1 MHYFLVL
8 QTLKLSKKIGKTKES
23 KIDRIE
29 TRFMSS
35 CNKVNKAVN
44 FFLDSWPIAFYQSKR
59 AQTLHKA
66 KREKF
71 SSLFA
76 KVTFSQD
83 SIKNVAE

>member
-8 QTLKLSKKIGKTKES
+8 QTLNLSKKIGKTKES

-44 FFLDSWPIAFYQSKR
+44 FSWTAGKWQLTKSKR
-59 AQTLHKA
+59 TQTLHKA
-66 KREKF
+66 KRERF

-83 SIKNVAE
+83 SIKM